1 MLTPPGVKVSKGGS
15 LVGAQR
21 EGFGFFF
28 GLLVGSLIGASV
40 AIILA
45 PQSGD
50 ETRELIRDRAKN
62 AKEKAADFAQDL
74 KEDSK
79 ELLER
84 AKAKRSK
91 GSETQDASQGAEEP
105 LAESDGEAQ
114 SSDVQASE
122 PSVGA

>member
-1 MLTPPGVKVSKGGS
+1 M
-15 LVGAQR
+15 GAQR

-50 ETRELIRDRAKN
+50 ETRELIRDRAEK
-62 AKEKAADFAQDL
+62 AKEKASDFAQDL

-84 AKAKRSK
+84 AKAKRNKLAEGNGEATES
-91 GSETQDASQGAEEP
+91 GTPEALEADASSGDKDTADAEP
-105 LAESDGEAQ
+105 A
-114 SSDVQASE
+114 
-122 PSVGA
+122 

>member
-1 MLTPPGVKVSKGGS
+1 MGT
-15 LVGAQR
+15 QR

-28 GLLVGSLIGASV
+28 GLLVGSLVGASV

-50 ETRELIRDRAKN
+50 ETREMIKERAN
-62 AKEKAADFAQDL
+62 DAKHKASDFAKDL

-84 AKAKRSK
+84 AKASRKTK
-91 GSETQDASQGAEEP
+91 EFEQPMAEVKHQP
-105 LAESDGEAQ
+105 PVIQTVSITDHHLGKLRLDQ
-114 SSDVQASE
+114 LV
-122 PSVGA
+122 

>member
-1 MLTPPGVKVSKGGS
+1 
-15 LVGAQR
+15 VGAQR

-62 AKEKAADFAQDL
+62 AKDKASDFAQDL

-84 AKAKRSK
+84 AKAKRNK
-91 GSETQDASQGAEEP
+91 VAEAAGEAIEGGASDAEE
-105 LAESDGEAQ
+105 AAGASGDKEAT
-114 SSDVQASE
+114 E
-122 PSVGA
+122 PA